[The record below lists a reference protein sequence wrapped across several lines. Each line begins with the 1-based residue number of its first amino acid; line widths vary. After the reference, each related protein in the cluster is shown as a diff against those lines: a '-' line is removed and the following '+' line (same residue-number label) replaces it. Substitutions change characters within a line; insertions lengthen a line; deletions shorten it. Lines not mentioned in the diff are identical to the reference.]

1 MFELYPAIDI
11 HQGRCVRLTQGDF
24 ATANVYDESP
34 ANAARRWVAEGATHL
49 HVVDLDGAKAGHPV
63 NVEAIAAI
71 AQAVNIPIQLGGG
84 IRTHADVAH
93 VRALGVTRVII
104 GTKAV
109 QDAQFVADLVTTH
122 GDAII
127 VGVDA
132 RDGLVQTAGWLAGSA
147 VQASDLVTQMA
158 QLGVT
163 RIIYTDISRDGTLSE
178 PNYEATAALL
188 TPNGPSI
195 IASGGVSRTDQ
206 LIRLARL
213 GIHGAVVGRALYTG
227 AITLKDALNTL
238 QQEDV

>member
-11 HQGRCVRLTQGDF
+11 HEGRCVRLTQGDF

-49 HVVDLDGAKAGHPV
+49 HVVDLDGAKAGYPV
-63 NVEAIAAI
+63 NTAAIEAIA
-71 AQAVNIPIQLGGG
+71 
-84 IRTHADVAH
+84 
-93 VRALGVTRVII
+93 
-104 GTKAV
+104 KAV
-109 QDAQFVADLVTTH
+109 QDAQFVADLVATH

-147 VQASDLVTQMA
+147 VQASDLVAHMA
-158 QLGVT
+158 QLGVA

-178 PNYEATAALL
+178 PNYAATAALL
-188 TPNGPSI
+188 SAHGPKI
-195 IASGGVSRTDQ
+195 IASGGVSHTNQ
-206 LIRLARL
+206 LVTLARL
-213 GIHGAVVGRALYTG
+213 GVHGAVVGRALYTG
-227 AITLKDALNTL
+227 AIQLKDALHTL

>member
-11 HQGRCVRLTQGDF
+11 HEGRCVRLTQGDF

-34 ANAARRWVAEGATHL
+34 ANAASRWVDEGATHL
-49 HVVDLDGAKAGHPV
+49 HVVDLDGAKAGCPV

-71 AQAVNIPIQLGGG
+71 ARAVNIPIQLGGG
-84 IRTHADVAH
+84 IRTHADVAT

-109 QDAQFVADLVTTH
+109 QDAQFVADLIATY
-122 GDAII
+122 GEAII

-132 RDGLVQTAGWLAGSA
+132 RDGLVQTAGWLDGST
-147 VQASDLVTQMA
+147 VQASDLVNQMA
-158 QLGVT
+158 ELGVT

-188 TPNGPSI
+188 RPNGPKI

-206 LIRLARL
+206 LVRLARL

-227 AITLKDALNTL
+227 AIHLKDALQTL

>member
-34 ANAARRWVAEGATHL
+34 ANAAQRWVAEGATHL

-84 IRTHADVAH
+84 IRTHADVAQ
-93 VRALGVTRVII
+93 VRSLGVARVII

-109 QDAQFVADLVTTH
+109 QDAQFVADLVATH

-132 RDGLVQTAGWLAGSA
+132 RDGLVHTAGWLDGSA
-147 VQASDLVTQMA
+147 VLANDLVNQMA
-158 QLGVT
+158 ALGVA

-188 TPNGPSI
+188 SPNGPKI
-195 IASGGVSRTDQ
+195 IASGGVSRTEQ
-206 LIRLARL
+206 LSQLARL
-213 GIHGAVVGRALYTG
+213 GVHGAVVGRALYTG
-227 AITLKDALNTL
+227 AINLKEALHTL
-238 QQEDV
+238 Q

>member
-63 NVEAIAAI
+63 NSEAIEAIAN
-71 AQAVNIPIQLGGG
+71 AVNIPIQLGGG
-84 IRTHADVAH
+84 IRTHDDVAH
-93 VRALGVTRVII
+93 VRSLGVTRVII

-109 QDAQFVADLVTTH
+109 QDAQFVADLVATH

-132 RDGLVQTAGWLAGSA
+132 REGLVQTAGWLAGSA
-147 VQASDLVTQMA
+147 VQASDLVAQMA
-158 QLGVT
+158 QLGVA

-178 PNYEATAALL
+178 PNYTATAALL
-188 TPNGPSI
+188 SATGPKI
-195 IASGGVSRTDQ
+195 IASGGVSKADQ
-206 LIRLARL
+206 LITLARL

-227 AITLKDALNTL
+227 AIDLKNALQIL
-238 QQEDV
+238 QQEEV

>member
-63 NVEAIAAI
+63 NIEAIAAI
-71 AQAVNIPIQLGGG
+71 AQAVDIPIQLGGG

-109 QDAQFVADLVTTH
+109 QDAQFVADLVASH

-132 RDGLVQTAGWLAGSA
+132 RDGLVQTAGWLDGSA
-147 VQASDLVTQMA
+147 VQASDLVNQMA
-158 QLGVT
+158 QLGVA

-188 TPNGPSI
+188 SPKGPKI

-206 LIRLARL
+206 LTRLARL

-227 AITLKDALNTL
+227 AIVLKDALHTV
-238 QQEDV
+238 QQENV

>member
-63 NVEAIAAI
+63 NSDAIAAI
-71 AQAVNIPIQLGGG
+71 AQAVTIPIQLGGG
-84 IRTHADVAH
+84 IRTHDDVAH
-93 VRALGVTRVII
+93 VRSLGVTRVII

-109 QDAQFVADLVTTH
+109 QDAQFVADLVATH

-147 VQASDLVTQMA
+147 VHASDLVRQMA
-158 QLGVT
+158 QLGVA

-188 TPNGPSI
+188 TPNGPKI
-195 IASGGVSRTDQ
+195 IASGGVSRTEQ

-227 AITLKDALNTL
+227 AIILKDALHTL

>member
-11 HQGRCVRLTQGDF
+11 HEGRCVRLTQGDF

-49 HVVDLDGAKAGHPV
+49 HVVDLDGAKAGYPV
-63 NVEAIAAI
+63 NTAAIEAIAK
-71 AQAVNIPIQLGGG
+71 AVHVPIQLGGG
-84 IRTHADVAH
+84 IRSHTDVAT

-109 QDAQFVADLVTTH
+109 QDAQFVADLVATH

-147 VQASDLVTQMA
+147 VQASDLVAHMA
-158 QLGVT
+158 QLGVA

-178 PNYEATAALL
+178 PNYAATAALL
-188 TPNGPSI
+188 SAHGPKI
-195 IASGGVSRTDQ
+195 IASGGVSHTNQ
-206 LIRLARL
+206 LVTLARL
-213 GIHGAVVGRALYTG
+213 GVHGAVVGRALYTG
-227 AITLKDALNTL
+227 AIQLKDALHTL

>member
-71 AQAVNIPIQLGGG
+71 AHAVNIPIQLGGG
-84 IRTHADVAH
+84 IRTHADVAQ
-93 VRALGVTRVII
+93 VRSLGVTRVII

-109 QDAQFVADLVTTH
+109 QDPQFVADLVATH

-132 RDGLVQTAGWLAGSA
+132 RDGLVQTAGWLDGSA

-158 QLGVT
+158 QLGVA

-188 TPNGPSI
+188 SPNGPKI
-195 IASGGVSRTDQ
+195 IASGGVSRTEQ

-227 AITLKDALNTL
+227 AIILKDALHTL

>member
-63 NVEAIAAI
+63 NIEAIAAI
-71 AQAVNIPIQLGGG
+71 AHAVNIPIQLGGG
-84 IRTHADVAH
+84 IRTHADVAQ

-109 QDAQFVADLVTTH
+109 HDAQFVADLVATH

-132 RDGLVQTAGWLAGSA
+132 RDGFVQTAGWLDGSA
-147 VQASDLVTQMA
+147 VKASDLVTQMA
-158 QLGVT
+158 QLGVA

-188 TPNGPSI
+188 SPNGPKI
-195 IASGGVSRTDQ
+195 IASGGVSHTNQ
-206 LIRLARL
+206 LVTLARL
-213 GIHGAVVGRALYTG
+213 GIHGVVVGRALYTG
-227 AITLKDALNTL
+227 AINLKEALQTL

>member
-63 NVEAIAAI
+63 NLEAIAAI
-71 AQAVNIPIQLGGG
+71 AQAVDIPIQLGGG

-109 QDAQFVADLVTTH
+109 QDAQFVADLVATH

-132 RDGLVQTAGWLAGSA
+132 RDGLVQTAGWLDGSA
-147 VQASDLVTQMA
+147 VQASGLVNQMA
-158 QLGVT
+158 LLGVA

-188 TPNGPSI
+188 SPNGPKI

-227 AITLKDALNTL
+227 AIALKEALHTL
-238 QQEDV
+238 QQENV

>member
-11 HQGRCVRLTQGDF
+11 HLGTAVRLTQGDY
-24 ATANVYDESP
+24 ATAQVYDPSP
-34 ANAARRWVAEGATHL
+34 AHAARRWQDAGARYL

-63 NVEAIAAI
+63 NLAAIEAIC
-71 AQAVNIPIQLGGG
+71 QSVDIPVQLGGG
-84 IRTHADVAH
+84 IRSHADVAA
-93 VRALGVTRVII
+93 VRGVGVSRTII

-109 QDAQFVADLVTTH
+109 SDPDFVRDLVAAH

-147 VQASDLVTQMA
+147 VSATDLVAQMA
-158 QLGVT
+158 ALGVR

-178 PNYEATAALL
+178 PNYDATAALI
-188 TPNGPSI
+188 TPGGPAI
-195 IASGGVSRTDQ
+195 IASGGVSKTEQ
-206 LIRLARL
+206 LLLLARR

-227 AITLKDALNTL
+227 DISLPAALHAL
-238 QQEDV
+238 ASEAL

>member
-63 NVEAIAAI
+63 NSDAIAAI
-71 AQAVNIPIQLGGG
+71 AQAVTIPIQLGGG
-84 IRTHADVAH
+84 IRTHDDVAH
-93 VRALGVTRVII
+93 VRSLGVTRVII

-109 QDAQFVADLVTTH
+109 QDAQFVADLVATH

-147 VQASDLVTQMA
+147 VHASDLVRQMA
-158 QLGVT
+158 QLGVA

-188 TPNGPSI
+188 SPNGPKI
-195 IASGGVSRTDQ
+195 IASGGVSRTEQ

-227 AITLKDALNTL
+227 AIILKDALHTL